1 MKQQKK
7 INKNETQMRLF
18 KQDLMISLRQ
28 DYAMLKPYIKTLYLL
43 YRSAYGHHTW
53 PDGNLH

>member
-1 MKQQKK
+1 
-7 INKNETQMRLF
+7 
-18 KQDLMISLRQ
+18 MISLRQ